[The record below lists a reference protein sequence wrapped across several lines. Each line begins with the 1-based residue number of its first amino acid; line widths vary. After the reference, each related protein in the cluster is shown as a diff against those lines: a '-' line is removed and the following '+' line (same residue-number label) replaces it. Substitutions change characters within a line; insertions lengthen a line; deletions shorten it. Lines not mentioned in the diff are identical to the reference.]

1 MQKKVLFISGAIII
15 LVVIAT
21 ISLLFYRESS
31 RVEGI
36 PDIYRI
42 ASAEAET
49 TVLSVTLDDN
59 YPGCAILP
67 ENCADFVKLRIEEI
81 DRTNDPDNKV
91 EFDIGDEIQLQFEYT
106 ARPAKLR
113 YDLEPFCTNGWVLE
127 GNSCK
132 NPSCSGD
139 NCPVSS
145 PLYQESYSEFD
156 GSYIIFHFP
165 KGNIAERTLPGVNLG
180 DRIRITLSESLPSDA
195 SIREYEKL

>member
-1 MQKKVLFISGAIII
+1 MSKKMIFILGLMGVIIIGSLFIYFYKNS
-15 LVVIAT
+15 
-21 ISLLFYRESS
+21 SSDLL
-31 RVEGI
+31 GI

-42 ASAEAET
+42 PSVDVEA

-67 ENCADFVKLRIEEI
+67 EKCTDFVKLRIEEI
-81 DRTNDPDNKV
+81 DRTKDPDNRV
-91 EFDIGDEIQLQFEYT
+91 EFDVGDEFGLIFEYT

-113 YDLEPFCTNGWVLE
+113 YDLEPFCSNGWVLE

-145 PLYQESYSEFD
+145 PMYEESYSEFD
-156 GSYIIFHFP
+156 GNYIIFHFP
-165 KGNIAERTLPGVNLG
+165 KGNVAERTLPGINVN
-180 DRIRITLSESLPSDA
+180 DRVKITLTESLLPDA
-195 SIREYEKL
+195 SIREYEIV